1 MKTRMGPSASTGS
14 AAWISRLP
22 SVRVHSSA
30 TDKRE
35 DGMAA
40 RLDRKT
46 IAGRLHAEREA
57 GRAIYDALCGS
68 GITAKMA
75 ARGGANM
82 VTTHSLAY
90 FRMQGL
96 SSMAGYLPIC
106 DANQLTLE
114 LGERAL
120 VNVVTGCALI
130 AGLLCVDPTRDMAR
144 FIEKIAAAGFDGVM
158 NCPTIALIDGKFR
171 SDLEETGMGFAREVD
186 VLGQGS
192 RMGLFTKAFCSTADE
207 AMAMAEAGVDNIIVH
222 FGNSSGG
229 SIGSKTVLARDAA
242 LARAAAILDAL
253 APRFADRIVTCHGGA
268 IETPADFERFWQ
280 AEPRLDGYV
289 GGSSAERFPI
299 ETSVVEVTRAFRSIR
314 RPKGR

>member
-1 MKTRMGPSASTGS
+1 MAMRFDRAG
-14 AAWISRLP
+14 IVERL
-22 SVRVHSSA
+22 
-30 TDKRE
+30 K
-35 DGMAA
+35 
-40 RLDRKT
+40 
-46 IAGRLHAEREA
+46 AERAA

-75 ARGGANM
+75 ARGGASL

-106 DANQLTLE
+106 DANALTLE

-120 VNVVTGCALI
+120 VNVVTECPLI

-144 FIEKIAAAGFDGVM
+144 FLEKIAAAGYHGAM
-158 NCPTIALIDGKFR
+158 NCPTVALIDGKFR
-171 SDLEETGMGFAREVD
+171 SDLEETGMGFKREVA
-186 VLGQGS
+186 VLGEAS
-192 RMGLFTKAFCSTADE
+192 RMGLFTKAFCSSADE
-207 AMAMAEAGVDNIIVH
+207 ALAMAEAGVDNIIVH

-229 SIGSKTVLARDAA
+229 SIGSKTVMANDAA
-242 LARAAAILDAL
+242 LARAGAILDAL
-253 APRFADRIVTCHGGA
+253 AQKFADRIVTCHGGA
-268 IETPADFERFWQ
+268 IETPADVEGFLK

-299 ETSVVEVTRAFRSIR
+299 ETSVVEVTKAFRSIR
-314 RPKGR
+314 LGKAR